1 MKKIPCRGIPRG
13 QPLSEKARRALKIAT
28 VLESR
33 ESQGRLMG
41 MGLEGQTGGTDP
53 LVGLGLSPK
62 DKKKE
67 F

>member
-1 MKKIPCRGIPRG
+1 M
-13 QPLSEKARRALKIAT
+13 SEKARRALKIAT
-28 VLESR
+28 VLES
-33 ESQGRLMG
+33 SQGRRMG

-53 LVGLGLSPK
+53 LVGLGLPPK